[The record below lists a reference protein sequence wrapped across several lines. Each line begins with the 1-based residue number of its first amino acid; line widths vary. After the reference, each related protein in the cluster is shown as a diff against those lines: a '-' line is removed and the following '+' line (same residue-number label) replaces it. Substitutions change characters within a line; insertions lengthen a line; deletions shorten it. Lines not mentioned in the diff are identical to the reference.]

1 MKQKLKEVEVLQ
13 DDYNIPNSI
22 YDKRFTKTAQFMVPA
37 IGVNLL
43 SKIVYEYFE
52 NAFLTDRE
60 HPHNYE
66 RPIFMLFSVKNF
78 SEINWKKLYNV
89 LISSPNYLT
98 EYDVGIKDG
107 KYLIMIVFQVPIE
120 FAKDYD
126 NFRLGRYSLFSKK
139 YKEKFPEFLDEKKEK
154 KNIHWQIINKDP
166 ILRREVEKRFNV
178 ENGFL
183 KDADEIWDTVRNER
197 EFYRFKKEK

>member
-1 MKQKLKEVEVLQ
+1 
-13 DDYNIPNSI
+13 
-22 YDKRFTKTAQFMVPA
+22 
-37 IGVNLL
+37 
-43 SKIVYEYFE
+43 
-52 NAFLTDRE
+52 
-60 HPHNYE
+60 
-66 RPIFMLFSVKNF
+66 MLFSVKNF